1 MIPGQGPG
9 TGGGGPQ
16 GEAMSGDHRE
26 AQGSGADL
34 ACTAI
39 REATTREPFALRMGI
54 RCLEVAPGYCRV
66 EMTPSGDMT
75 NLFGMIHGGA
85 LFSLIDE
92 AFQVA
97 CNSHGVTAFALN
109 LSVTYVRAA
118 AAGERLVAEAREV
131 ALTRR
136 TATYHIQV
144 TRDGG
149 EVVAAAQALAYR
161 KGGRPSFLEEAGD

>member
-1 MIPGQGPG
+1 MIPGPGPG
-9 TGGGGPQ
+9 ADGGKTQ
-16 GEAMSGDHRE
+16 GEPMAGEHGRE
-26 AQGSGADL
+26 QRSGAQR
-34 ACTAI
+34 ACAAI
-39 REATTREPFALRMGI
+39 REATTREPYALRMGI

-66 EMTPSGDMT
+66 EMTPSRDMT

-161 KGGRPSFLEEAGD
+161 RGGPPPFLEDPGD